1 MRLADS
7 CCTIVQQ
14 LLYDELSVINGTVSE
29 SSETSATWWT
39 TSTGTT
45 HRWPAAPSGT
55 SSTEAGT
62 ITRTVA
68 WPVLL
73 ASEDIDAEVDMQH
86 DVAVDGVVFCIR
98 PHRGGD
104 GSAEVALLME
114 QVIELKHDGERF
126 AFEEALRELHV
137 PYKLVGVERV
147 VGVAAA

>member
-1 MRLADS
+1 M
-7 CCTIVQQ
+7 
-14 LLYDELSVINGTVSE
+14 SE

-45 HRWPAAPSGT
+45 HRRPAAPSGT

-62 ITRTVA
+62 ITGTVA

-73 ASEDIDAEVDMQH
+73 AAEGIDAEVDMQH
-86 DVAVDGVVFCIR
+86 DVAVDGVVLRIR

-104 GSAEVALLME
+104 GAAEVALLME

-126 AFEEALRELHV
+126 AFEEAL
-137 PYKLVGVERV
+137 
-147 VGVAAA
+147 